1 MKIFYFSLLL
11 SFISLSKS
19 EIDEDEI
26 IYNDLIDF
34 HYTENNITSCLERWL
49 SNKKNGI
56 LCLLD
61 AAQSSSINEVEKTLK
76 EKINNFENSIESL
89 IKHFIT
95 NEPILVN
102 LIKNLLDFKN
112 NLFINKTF
120 EILKNNK
127 DKEDI
132 INNIKNLI
140 NINTIQKHYN
150 MFFQYLSIILKIE
163 KVHAL
168 FIVLCILFL

>member
-34 HYTENNITSCLERWL
+34 HYTENNITSDFFEYCLERWS

-127 DKEDI
+127 DKKDI

-140 NINTIQKHYN
+140 NINTIQKH
-150 MFFQYLSIILKIE
+150 
-163 KVHAL
+163 
-168 FIVLCILFL
+168 